1 MSGSEPVA
9 KPIPN
14 GAIVVGV
21 DGSDTA
27 DRAVAW
33 ALRYAA
39 LEGRPFVIAHA
50 FGALSTP
57 EAAGLHFDGGATL
70 AQFNEQ
76 LRARGEAVV
85 AATTGKVA
93 ESNPSADITPVVE
106 DGDPRQLLLR
116 LAEQASLVV
125 LGSRGRGPFSSL
137 LLGSVTS
144 AVAGRAGC
152 PVVVIPPNDDS
163 DGEPSS

>member
-1 MSGSEPVA
+1 MSGSEPVVN
-9 KPIPN
+9 PTPN

-39 LEGRPFVIAHA
+39 LEERPLVIAHA

-70 AQFNEQ
+70 AEFNEQ

-85 AATTGKVA
+85 AAPPG
-93 ESNPSADITPVVE
+93 SLPSRTRAW
-106 DGDPRQLLLR
+106 
-116 LAEQASLVV
+116 
-125 LGSRGRGPFSSL
+125 
-137 LLGSVTS
+137 TS
-144 AVAGRAGC
+144 
-152 PVVVIPPNDDS
+152 PPS
-163 DGEPSS
+163 